1 MSLEDDIAFLEQVP
15 TFAALGRPALQV
27 LAIGAETLPL
37 PAGAVLFHAGEL
49 ADGAYL
55 VREGTLTLEPGTFS
69 QTGEVT
75 AGPGTLVGELALIT
89 DTVCPTT
96 AIARE
101 SAVVVRISRNLFR
114 KMLEGYPGAADK
126 LRETMTRRLQDW
138 TRELSAVRRKLEK

>member
-1 MSLEDDIAFLEQVP
+1 MSLDDDIALFEMVP

-27 LAIGAETLPL
+27 LAIGRETHSL

-55 VREGTLTLEPGTFS
+55 VREGMLSLEPGTFS

-89 DTVCPTT
+89 DTMCPAT
-96 AIARE
+96 AIAK
-101 SAVVVRISRNLFR
+101 N
-114 KMLEGYPGAADK
+114 
-126 LRETMTRRLQDW
+126 RRW
-138 TRELSAVRRKLEK
+138 